1 MFLSKAWTWIV
12 NTGVQSDQS
21 LIFSHK
27 LQNRNRLC
35 LLCLIFSSYYLWFF
49 LTKHLALP
57 SFAISAGLLGFASSI
72 ILNYYGKYLLSSMLV
87 LINTN
92 YCVLFFSIY
101 LGFDSGIHLYLLT
114 SPLIVLSL
122 FHSNRKNF
130 IALAM
135 LSYILCLFI
144 VLLVEKYFQFH
155 IQELDKSSLSF
166 LYILN
171 FSFAILILI
180 SLSLYFLFHNEKI
193 NTLLYDRNEELKAEN
208 SVRKQAEELARQ
220 TLQERE
226 ILLSEVHHR
235 VKNNLAIIS
244 GLINLQ
250 VENLKDEESKKIFE
264 ETKDRIYSMSLIH
277 NQLYQ
282 NKSFAQIEFAQY
294 ISTFC
299 THLQKSYPTQASFL
313 IRENTENVQFDIKT
327 AIPCALILNEL
338 VTNAFRH
345 AFKNM
350 TEGIIEVGLKKET
363 DCILFW
369 VADSGVGMDSKQ
381 LESTSMG
388 MSLVHSLIDQI
399 DGKLHF
405 ENGKGSKFLIRLN
418 YPVI

>member
-1 MFLSKAWTWIV
+1 MFFSTAWAWIV
-12 NTGVQSDQS
+12 NTGVQEEQS
-21 LIFSHK
+21 LVFSHK

-35 LLCLIFSSYYLWFF
+35 LLCILFSSFYLWFF
-49 LTKHLALP
+49 LNKQLALP
-57 SFAISAGLLGFASSI
+57 SFAISIGLLGFTASV
-72 ILNYYGKYLLSSMLV
+72 ILNHFGKYFLSSLLV

-155 IQELDKSSLSF
+155 VQQLDKESLSF

-171 FSFAILILI
+171 FSFSILILI

-193 NTLLYDRNEELKAEN
+193 NTLLNDRNEELKVEN
-208 SVRKQAEELARQ
+208 SVRKQAEDLARQ

-250 VENLKDEESKKIFE
+250 VEDLKDEESKKIFM

-294 ISTFC
+294 ISTLC
-299 THLQKSYPTQASFL
+299 SHIQKSYPLHSSFL
-313 IRENTENVQFDIKT
+313 IRENTEPVQFDIKT

-345 AFKNM
+345 AFVNV
-350 TEGIIEVGLKKET
+350 TAGTIEVGLKIET
-363 DCILFW
+363 NCVLFW
-369 VADSGVGMDSKQ
+369 VSDTGVGMDRKF
-381 LESTSMG
+381 LEATSMG
-388 MSLVHSLIDQI
+388 MSLIHSLIDQI

-405 ENGKGSKFLIRLN
+405 ENGNGSKFLIRLQ
-418 YPVI
+418 YPVT